1 MVDEVD
7 ALTLI
12 EFTFDLKEVL
22 AKALRA
28 DFVDEPEVFIF
39 FDLIKEP
46 CYEFNTRV
54 EAGV

>member
-1 MVDEVD
+1 MVDQVD

-12 EFTFDLKEVL
+12 EFAFDLKEVL

-39 FDLIKEP
+39 FNLIKEP

>member
-22 AKALRA
+22 AKAL
-28 DFVDEPEVFIF
+28 
-39 FDLIKEP
+39 
-46 CYEFNTRV
+46 
-54 EAGV
+54 